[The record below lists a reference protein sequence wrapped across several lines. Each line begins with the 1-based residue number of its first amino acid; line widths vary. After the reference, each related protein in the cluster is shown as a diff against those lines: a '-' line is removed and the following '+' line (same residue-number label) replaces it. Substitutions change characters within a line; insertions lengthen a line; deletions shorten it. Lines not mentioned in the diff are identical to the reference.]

1 MFTSLLRTVVLL
13 FVVMV
18 SLRMMGKRQIGELQ
32 PGELV
37 VTILLSQIAATP
49 MQDIEIPLLHTLVS
63 IFTLVGIE
71 ILLSGIS
78 MKSVKM
84 RDLIDGKS
92 VTVIRNGVIDQ
103 KKLKSLRFTID
114 DLLEGLRAKDV
125 FDVSQVESAVVET
138 NGSLSVLLK
147 VGEMPVNNTSANVSL
162 PETGIAQV
170 LVADGEINYESLTNL
185 GMTEKQLFKIIKKE
199 NAELNDV
206 FLLTSDKT
214 GKTFFV
220 KKEKEND

>member
-13 FVVMV
+13 FIVML
-18 SLRMMGKRQIGELQ
+18 SLRLMGKRQIGELQ

-147 VGEMPVNNTSANVSL
+147 VGEQPFNNTSAGVSL

-170 LVADGEINYESLTNL
+170 LVADGKINYESLHNL
-185 GMTEKQLFKIIKKE
+185 GITEKQLFKMIKKE
-199 NAELNDV
+199 NAELKDV
-206 FLLTSDKT
+206 FLLSSDKA
-214 GKTFFV
+214 GKSFFV